1 MVLFCSRRF
10 FLFLFFYF
18 FKNVNI
24 IAVNEGLVT
33 IVIEPEFA
41 YKVILFLR
49 AAKK

>member
-1 MVLFCSRRF
+1 MQVWLKFIF
-10 FLFLFFYF
+10 FFFA
-18 FKNVNI
+18 KNVNI
-24 IAVNEGLVT
+24 IAVNKCLVA